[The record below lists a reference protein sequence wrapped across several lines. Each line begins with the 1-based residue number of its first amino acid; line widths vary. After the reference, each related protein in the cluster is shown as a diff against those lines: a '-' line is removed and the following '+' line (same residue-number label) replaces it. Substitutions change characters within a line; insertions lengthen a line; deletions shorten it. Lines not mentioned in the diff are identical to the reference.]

1 MLDKWKAWLKN
12 KNNYVVVV
20 LVGILILIMLIPV
33 EREEDESMGEIQT
46 ILEEKTINACM
57 GDTLDATQTYCQL
70 LEKKMELLLSKIE
83 GVGKT
88 QVMITMQYSEEKY
101 IERESSNQIQETV
114 ETDASGG
121 TREVY
126 STSEENGA
134 VYESKDNDSIPY
146 VIKTRVPKVQGVFV
160 VAQGAGE
167 GEVDL
172 KITQIVQALL
182 GIDVHK
188 IAIAK
193 MEAQ

>member
-1 MLDKWKAWLKN
+1 MLDKWKAWF

-33 EREEDESMGEIQT
+33 GGDEDESIGEAQT
-46 ILEEKTINACM
+46 RQEVNFSNAYM
-57 GDTLDATQTYCQL
+57 GDTLDATQTYCHL
-70 LEKKMELLLSKIE
+70 LEEKMELLLSKIE

-88 QVMITMQYSEEKY
+88 EVMITMQYSEEKY
-101 IERESSNQIQETV
+101 IEKENSNQIQETV

-121 TREVY
+121 TRKVY
-126 STSEENGA
+126 STSEENGT
-134 VYESKDNDSIPY
+134 VYESIDNNSIPY
-146 VIKTRVPKVQGVFV
+146 VIKTQVPKVQGVFV
-160 VAQGAGE
+160 VAQGAGV

-193 MEAQ
+193 METQ